1 MGFSADD
8 LIRKISEK
16 SGLGEDEVRV
26 KVEGKRGELNGLIT
40 LEGAAHIVAG
50 ELGINFLEGM
60 VEEVPRLLLENVI
73 PGMSSVDV
81 SGRLTQLFE
90 VRSFD
95 KSDEVRGKVA
105 SGLIADKTSAVRVVF
120 WDKWA
125 EAVENGAVKEGDIVK
140 IRDGYTKE
148 NRNGEAEIHLGSRA
162 FIVVNPEDAREDD
175 YPTKSGGSRM
185 KLSELAAG
193 MQGVDCVVKV
203 LRSYEPREF
212 TREDGST
219 GRVANLFVADDTRSA
234 RAVLWDDDVGLVE
247 AGELKE
253 GDIILIKKGYVR
265 ERLDDIEIHVGRYGK
280 VVLNPPDVVLESVV
294 AVASETARAKRTAI
308 ADLKPESKAE
318 VRGALIRIYDNPTIY
333 EKEGEKRFVVNGV
346 IDDGTGRLHT
356 VYFSKMGEILLN
368 TTINALIEGD
378 AYQLVHDRLREI
390 GGSEIIAAG
399 TVRENETS
407 GRLELIVFDL
417 DLAPDPRAEIESLLK
432 EAGTLIGGKNG
443 A

>member
-8 LIRKISEK
+8 LIHKISEK

-60 VEEVPRLLLENVI
+60 VEEAPRLMLENVI

-95 KSDEVRGKVA
+95 KSDDVKGKVA
-105 SGLIADKTSAVRVVF
+105 SGMIADKTSAVRIVF

-125 EAVENGAVKEGDIVK
+125 EAVENGDVKEGNLIVVK
-140 IRDGYTKE
+140 DGYTKE
-148 NRNGEAEIHLGSRA
+148 NRNGEPEIHIGNRS
-162 FIVVNPEDAREDD
+162 FIDPAPKGLNEDD
-175 YPTKSGGSRM
+175 YPKKSGGSRM

-203 LRSYEPREF
+203 LRSYETREF

-219 GRVANLFVADDTRSA
+219 GRVANLFVADDTKSA
-234 RAVLWDDDVGLVE
+234 RAVLWDDDAGLVE

-280 VVLNPPDVVLESVV
+280 VVLNPPDVVLENVV
-294 AVASETARAKRTAI
+294 AVASETARAKRTMI

-356 VYFSKMGEILLN
+356 VYFNKMGEILLN
-368 TTINALIEGD
+368 TTINTLIEGD

-390 GGSEIIAAG
+390 GGSEITAAG

-432 EAGTLIGGKNG
+432 EAGTLIGEKNG

>member
-8 LIRKISEK
+8 LIQKISEK
-16 SGLGEDEVRV
+16 SGLEESDVRG
-26 KVEGKRGELNGLIT
+26 KVEGKRDELNGLIT
-40 LEGAAHIVAG
+40 LEGAAHIIAG

-60 VEEVPRLLLENVI
+60 VEEAPRLLLENVI

-95 KSDEVRGKVA
+95 KSDEVKGKVA
-105 SGLIADKTSAVRVVF
+105 SGIIADKTSAVRLVF
-120 WDKWA
+120 WDTWA
-125 EAVENGAVKEGDIVK
+125 EAVEKGDVKEGDIIK

-148 NRNGEAEIHLGSRA
+148 NRNGEAEIHLGNRA
-162 FIVVNPEDAREDD
+162 FIAVNPEDASEDD
-175 YPTKSGGSRM
+175 YPKKSGGSRM
-185 KLSELAAG
+185 KLGELAAG
-193 MQGVDCVVKV
+193 MQGVDCAVKV
-203 LRSYEPREF
+203 MRSYEPREF
-212 TREDGST
+212 AREDGST
-219 GRVANLFVADDTRSA
+219 GRVANLFVADDTKSA

-253 GDIILIKKGYVR
+253 GDTILIKKGYVR
-265 ERLDDIEIHVGRYGK
+265 ERLDEIEIHVGRYGK
-280 VVLNPPDVVLESVV
+280 VVLNPPDIVLENVV
-294 AVASETARAKRTAI
+294 AVSSETARAKRTAI
-308 ADLKPESKAE
+308 ANLKHESKAE

-356 VYFSKMGEILLN
+356 VFFNKMGEILLN
-368 TTINALIEGD
+368 TTLNNLVEGD
-378 AYQLVHDRLREI
+378 AYQLVHDREREI

-399 TVRENETS
+399 NIRENETS

-417 DLAPDPRAEIESLLK
+417 DLAPDAGAEIESLLK
-432 EAGTLIGGKNG
+432 EATTLIGEKNG